1 MKYLDLLKKRQNTPT
16 HGTAKTAL
24 TTFYSK
30 CSTQGRH
37 FSGKQDLHK
46 LVGEALAEVNRQGRP
61 WPVRFFASLP
71 AEDRER
77 LRTLER
83 DIDQAVLNNDAMAL
97 PGLLNEWRALLISR
111 LN

>member
-1 MKYLDLLKKRQNTPT
+1 MVTIRVVKPFIRRGEVIPV
-16 HGTAKTAL
+16 GTQLTVPSEAL
-24 TTFYSK
+24 PKLHS
-30 CSTQGRH
+30 H
-37 FSGKQDLHK
+37 IEVIDLHRM
-46 LVGEALAEVNRQGRP
+46 VGEALAAVDREGRP